1 MLVVVVVAVAEIVV
15 VVVVMMTLSIEA
27 SLYMRSCGDVH
38 DHTPPTKPLLSMNMN
53 ATCGS
58 SASSKAHDI
67 ISIDSHCSIPRF
79 QHGQDV
85 SNRLHARSKLF
96 RQFLWGLDLNHAV
109 LVETQ
114 SADPHTRRSRVAP
127 SAVGPSLECCNN
139 ALHLVPACT
148 KVYVCV

>member
-1 MLVVVVVAVAEIVV
+1 MLVVVVVAVVEIVV
-15 VVVVMMTLSIEA
+15 VVVLTFSIEP
-27 SLYMRSCGDVH
+27 SLYMRSCADEH
-38 DHTPPTKPLLSMNMN
+38 EHTPPTKPLLSMSMN
-53 ATCGS
+53 ALCGS
-58 SASSKAHDI
+58 SASSEAHDI
-67 ISIDSHCSIPRF
+67 ISIDSHCSIPRL

-96 RQFLWGLDLNHAV
+96 RQFLRGLDLDHAV

-114 SADPHTRRSRVAP
+114 SADPHTRRSSVAP

-148 KVYVCV
+148 KVCV